1 MSFSR
6 VPSFSRL
13 FFGMPGMC
21 LASWLLLWA
30 SAQSMKLHLGTELN
44 TSRSLSCEDTAPTF
58 VGDMAQDLERS
69 YGYDSMFYKG
79 CLQFVHK
86 NADLKLPMIAQ
97 IEKFG
102 SVCKQGL
109 FVEGESALGEV
120 DPSVLES
127 ECDRVIYNMEV
138 QYKLLGGR
146 SLSTPEGFCAVLIDL
161 VLPIDEEPECMRL
174 VEDVTHAHLEKLG
187 TKHAWPGIIHEPH
200 FDESFMI
207 ACLEDKKLGSEG
219 KGREA
224 EFGVGSD
231 ECKLALERLMNMPW
245 TKVKGMADFLADVCP
260 LLGKPLPK
268 LTEPPEPTYVSTTRA
283 LTAAMFQRAA
293 HLSHFRNKSSSSAL
307 SQKKP
312 FSALALHLDESV
324 QGKDSR
330 RRRRR
335 LNHKQATCCDG
346 NARSYELGVS
356 AAAGIAVGTT
366 AVGAEGYGGW
376 HGNDCIYK
384 WGQLQEV
391 CGGVQLGAGLDISVS
406 HGYWNDF
413 DSTKGEC
420 RFVGA
425 SACFFVCFG
434 GQYVVDL
441 GGTHIGKVMETGG
454 GFGLDVSAGHCNAW
468 KLWEKQE
475 TQRDLKDKCP
485 SGGGGGCFPAHAQVR
500 TPDGV
505 KSMQDLRAGDR
516 VLAADSHGNLIF
528 DEVYFFGHAEQKWAP
543 YVKLQLQILSENA
556 SQQLGLGSSSLEP
569 LELSPDHFLH
579 VCPLSEPVQQ
589 CDFARAQSLYASDV
603 AVGSYVWMC
612 RALGRPCQLAKVIST
627 SFVPGFGLYNPFTL
641 SGNIVVNGVLASA
654 HSSWFM
660 DGLVSPRFRHHLP
673 SFYQAVLMPG
683 RFLYTIAGP
692 RAADALGVN
701 NPQWAQGASQWL
713 RLSTVE
719 FSSSVR
725 VRVLILWLQLQ
736 RCLANLRCMQI
747 RFTCNVAAF

>member
-1 MSFSR
+1 MY
-6 VPSFSRL
+6 
-13 FFGMPGMC
+13 

-30 SAQSMKLHLGTELN
+30 TAQSMKLHIGTVSN
-44 TSRSLSCEDTAPTF
+44 TSRALSCEDTAPVF
-58 VGDMAQDLERS
+58 VSDMAKDLEGS

-86 NADLKLPMIAQ
+86 NADLKLPIIAQ

-102 SVCKQGL
+102 SLCKQGL
-109 FVEGESALGEV
+109 FVEGESAVGEV

-138 QYKLLGGR
+138 QYRLLGGR

-174 VEDVTHAHLEKLG
+174 VEDVTHAHFDKLG

-200 FDESFMI
+200 FDESFMV
-207 ACLEDKKLGSEG
+207 ACLEDKKLGSEA

-231 ECKLALERLMNMPW
+231 ECKLSLERLMNMPL

-268 LTEPPEPTYVSTTRA
+268 LTEPPEPTYVSTTRS

-293 HLSHFRNKSSSSAL
+293 HLSHLRNASSFSKPSHG
-307 SQKKP
+307 QKR

-324 QGKDSR
+324 TGKDSR

-335 LNHKQATCCDG
+335 LNHRQATCCDG
-346 NARSYELGVS
+346 KARSYEVGVT
-356 AAAGIAVGTT
+356 AAMGIAFGTT
-366 AVGAEGYGGW
+366 AVGAQGYGGW
-376 HGNDCIYK
+376 HGKDCTFK

-391 CGGVQLGAGLDISVS
+391 CYGVQLGAGLDVSVS
-406 HGYWNDF
+406 NGYWNDF
-413 DSTKGEC
+413 DSTKGDAE
-420 RFVGA
+420 FVGA

-434 GQYVVDL
+434 GQYVVD
-441 GGTHIGKVMETGG
+441 TDHNHIGKVLETGG
-454 GFGLDVSAGHCNAW
+454 GFGFDISAGKCHA
-468 KLWEKQE
+468 KKVWEKQE

-485 SGGGGGCFPAHAQVR
+485 SGGGGGCFPSHAEVR

-505 KSMQDLRAGDR
+505 KSMHELRAGDR
-516 VLAADSHGNLIF
+516 VLAADSQGNLIF

-543 YVKLQLQILSENA
+543 YVKLQLQSLSENA
-556 SQQLGLGSSSLEP
+556 SQQLGMGSPSLQP

-579 VCPLSEPVQQ
+579 VCLPSEHVQQ
-589 CDFARAQSLYASDV
+589 CDFAGAKSLYASDV
-603 AVGSYVWMC
+603 PVGSYVWMC
-612 RALGRPCQLAKVIST
+612 RVPGHPCQVARVLST
-627 SFVPGFGLYNPFTL
+627 SFVPAFGLYNPFTL

-683 RFLYTIAGP
+683 RFLYTIAGA
-692 RAADALGVN
+692 RATDALGVN
-701 NPQWAQGASQWL
+701 NPQWAQGASQLPAVVAVFGVLPMLLGTGVLAL
-713 RLSTVE
+713 RASLLSK
-719 FSSSVR
+719 R
-725 VRVLILWLQLQ
+725 K
-736 RCLANLRCMQI
+736 ANP
-747 RFTCNVAAF
+747 A

>member
-1 MSFSR
+1 M
-6 VPSFSRL
+6 
-13 FFGMPGMC
+13 
-21 LASWLLLWA
+21 
-30 SAQSMKLHLGTELN
+30 
-44 TSRSLSCEDTAPTF
+44 
-58 VGDMAQDLERS
+58 
-69 YGYDSMFYKG
+69 
-79 CLQFVHK
+79 
-86 NADLKLPMIAQ
+86 
-97 IEKFG
+97 
-102 SVCKQGL
+102 
-109 FVEGESALGEV
+109 
-120 DPSVLES
+120 ES

-346 NARSYELGVS
+346 NARSYLDSQWENFKLFGLISYVYPKKFDLFWAWLLKKRGYELGVS

-441 GGTHIGKVMETGG
+441 GGTHIGKVMETG
-454 GFGLDVSAGHCNAW
+454 W
-468 KLWEKQE
+468 
-475 TQRDLKDKCP
+475 
-485 SGGGGGCFPAHAQVR
+485 VR
-500 TPDGV
+500 KTTRE
-505 KSMQDLRAGDR
+505 S
-516 VLAADSHGNLIF
+516 DSP
-528 DEVYFFGHAEQKWAP
+528 EA
-543 YVKLQLQILSENA
+543 
-556 SQQLGLGSSSLEP
+556 
-569 LELSPDHFLH
+569 
-579 VCPLSEPVQQ
+579 
-589 CDFARAQSLYASDV
+589 
-603 AVGSYVWMC
+603 
-612 RALGRPCQLAKVIST
+612 
-627 SFVPGFGLYNPFTL
+627 
-641 SGNIVVNGVLASA
+641 
-654 HSSWFM
+654 
-660 DGLVSPRFRHHLP
+660 
-673 SFYQAVLMPG
+673 
-683 RFLYTIAGP
+683 
-692 RAADALGVN
+692 
-701 NPQWAQGASQWL
+701 
-713 RLSTVE
+713 
-719 FSSSVR
+719 
-725 VRVLILWLQLQ
+725 
-736 RCLANLRCMQI
+736 
-747 RFTCNVAAF
+747 